1 MSRGQIKMWMLRKM
15 IAGMLRTDRDR
26 NPANQLLALGV
37 AAGAGAGLM
46 YLLDPERGRRRRAVL
61 RDAAVRSASDI
72 GCAVTTS
79 SRDLTNRVKGL
90 AAITS
95 AAFTHDEADDEVIRA
110 RVRARLGR
118 VVSHPGAIE
127 VGVHN
132 GRVTLAGAVL
142 ASEADELQSAVSA
155 VRGVTEVSSRLQV
168 HPHAGDVPSLQGG
181 RKRQSEGSALWHRQ
195 WSPAM
200 RLVSTLTG
208 GALMGVCLRRRDG
221 VGAALGTAG
230 FFLTLR
236 ATTNLEMKRLLGV
249 GGGCRAFD
257 VCKTVNINAPVEQ
270 VFEYWTN
277 YENFPHFMHN
287 VRAVRDLGNSR
298 SRWTVAGPAGVPV
311 EWNAV
316 ITDYEPGHL
325 LAWKSEPGSI
335 IRNAG
340 LIHFESNGDQQTRV
354 TIRMSY
360 NPPAGAF
367 GHAFAR
373 LFGADP
379 KHEIDQD
386 MIRLKTMIETG
397 HPPHD
402 AAQPITE
409 AAFSA
414 RGMQQR

>member
-1 MSRGQIKMWMLRKM
+1 MSGRQIKMWMFRKM
-15 IAGMLRTDRDR
+15 VAGILHSRRDHG
-26 NPANQLLALGV
+26 PASDLLALGV

-46 YLLDPERGRRRRAVL
+46 YLLDPDRGRRRRAVL
-61 RDAAVRSASDI
+61 RDTAVSSVGDI
-72 GCAVTTS
+72 SGALATG
-79 SRDLTNRVKGL
+79 SRDLANRVKGL
-90 AAITS
+90 AARTS
-95 AAFTHDEADDEVIRA
+95 ASFKTDEADDEIIRA
-110 RVRARLGR
+110 RVRSKLGR

-127 VGVHN
+127 VAVRN
-132 GRVTLAGAVL
+132 GDVTLTGAVL
-142 ASEADELQSAVSA
+142 ASEADALKSGVSA
-155 VRGVTEVSSRLQV
+155 VCGVKEVRCEVQV
-168 HPHAGDVPSLQGG
+168 HQHAGDVPALQGG
-181 RKRQSEGSALWHRQ
+181 HSRRGAQLALWQRP
-195 WSPAM
+195 WSPAT
-200 RLVSTLTG
+200 RLISTLTG

-236 ATTNLEMKRLLGV
+236 ATTNLELKRLLGV

-270 VFEYWTN
+270 VFEAWTN

-287 VRAVRDLGNSR
+287 VREVRDLGNSR

-311 EWNAV
+311 AWNAI

-325 LAWKSEPGSI
+325 LAWKSEPGSV
-335 IRNAG
+335 IRQAG
-340 LIHFESNGDQQTRV
+340 LIHFEATGEQQTRV

-367 GHAFAR
+367 GHALAR

-379 KHEIDQD
+379 KHEIDQE

-397 HPPHD
+397 HLPHD
-402 AAQPITE
+402 AAQPIPE

-414 RGMQQR
+414 RGMQHR